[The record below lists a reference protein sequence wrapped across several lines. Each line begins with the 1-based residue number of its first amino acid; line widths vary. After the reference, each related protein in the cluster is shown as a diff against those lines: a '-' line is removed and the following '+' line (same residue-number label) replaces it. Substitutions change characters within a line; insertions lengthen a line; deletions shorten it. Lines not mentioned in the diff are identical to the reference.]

1 MLSKCPSPAIFAFF
15 ANLELCNRQNY
26 THTNLEKN
34 RHEIDVH
41 WKEIMHFPAVSL

>member
-15 ANLELCNRQNY
+15 ANLELCNRQLH
-26 THTNLEKN
+26 THKPGKN